1 MVKISCFNSNSNFEL
16 IKHQINIIFSYIQLT
31 ELKLQPTIYYDS
43 LKIKEFDNY
52 LILIEIM
59 IGSIS
64 YEDHSKEEKLL
75 VLN

>member
-1 MVKISCFNSNSNFEL
+1 MCASKIEFL
-16 IKHQINIIFSYIQLT
+16 IVAYEASSSKV
-31 ELKLQPTIYYDS
+31 D
-43 LKIKEFDNY
+43 Y